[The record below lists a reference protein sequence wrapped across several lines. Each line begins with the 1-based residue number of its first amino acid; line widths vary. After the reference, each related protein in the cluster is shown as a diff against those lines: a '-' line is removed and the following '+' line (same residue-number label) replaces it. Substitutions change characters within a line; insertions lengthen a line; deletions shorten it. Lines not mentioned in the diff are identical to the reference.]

1 MSKKLLAVLLVTFFV
16 FFAGCNTRKEKGS
29 AQTYDN
35 LKPSTLEKKDINIYT
50 YGGAVT
56 SSGKDIIEAML
67 EEIEP
72 ATAETIHVALHFFW
86 IPPEKYDTEISRL
99 VQSNEK
105 IDAFTCYSPQAFV
118 DQGLCIGLSELFK
131 QHAPNYYQELAAS
144 SIGKEYLSDCSYNGE
159 LYAIPNNALKSPRY
173 CIVTRSELADKYA
186 PEGLETLEDYGEFLK
201 RVKENET
208 FTYPGFVMS
217 RYFLRSYLLGN
228 GYFNDMDDFVF
239 YRWDEN
245 GKTPYTAEQTPEF
258 LDACELLREWKA
270 KEYIVPNNAK
280 QKYVNL
286 SDGSLASYHTPMED
300 ADNLFA
306 VSPGLTSHLKA
317 LPLYMESPHLQ
328 TTSAWGLAIAPNCKN
343 PDRVLMLIEWI
354 HSSQK
359 NYDLFTYGVEGTNY
373 ILQDEYLTFPRGDV
387 RQLVTWKYYGAGFF
401 EDYRYKRI
409 ISGIDPNFLSV
420 YREASLKNVKTYGVS
435 YEQRQKAQEGLE
447 RDYDQIR
454 GMVTKYSQ
462 NMEYFMQ
469 SIDSGSFRISIEE
482 LKENQ
487 KEAGVDTILDLFR
500 KIRVDSSHGAF
511 LE

>member
-1 MSKKLLAVLLVTFFV
+1 
-16 FFAGCNTRKEKGS
+16 
-29 AQTYDN
+29 
-35 LKPSTLEKKDINIYT
+35 
-50 YGGAVT
+50 
-56 SSGKDIIEAML
+56 
-67 EEIEP
+67 
-72 ATAETIHVALHFFW
+72 
-86 IPPEKYDTEISRL
+86 
-99 VQSNEK
+99 
-105 IDAFTCYSPQAFV
+105 
-118 DQGLCIGLSELFK
+118 
-131 QHAPNYYQELAAS
+131 
-144 SIGKEYLSDCSYNGE
+144 
-159 LYAIPNNALKSPRY
+159 
-173 CIVTRSELADKYA
+173 
-186 PEGLETLEDYGEFLK
+186 
-201 RVKENET
+201 
-208 FTYPGFVMS
+208 
-217 RYFLRSYLLGN
+217 
-228 GYFNDMDDFVF
+228 
-239 YRWDEN
+239 
-245 GKTPYTAEQTPEF
+245 
-258 LDACELLREWKA
+258 
-270 KEYIVPNNAK
+270 
-280 QKYVNL
+280 
-286 SDGSLASYHTPMED
+286 
-300 ADNLFA
+300 
-306 VSPGLTSHLKA
+306 
-317 LPLYMESPHLQ
+317 
-328 TTSAWGLAIAPNCKN
+328 
-343 PDRVLMLIEWI
+343 MLIEWI

-409 ISGIDPNFLSV
+409 ISGIDPDFLSV